1 MKHPVL
7 LTARTLAASLWTG
20 TREPHASRALAALL
34 LLVAALALGACAS
47 ARNGS
52 AGSGDGDGGATG
64 VSQAADD
71 LVVEVDRGDGSPP
84 ETWTLTCGPSV
95 GGTHPRAEA
104 ACAHLDAMSE
114 PFAPLPDDLVC
125 TEQYGGPQA
134 AHVTGR
140 WRGEPVDLQLSRV
153 DGCRISQWD
162 SLGPLLPVPVGEGTL
177 PVA

>member
-1 MKHPVL
+1 MKHLVRGVL
-7 LTARTLAASLWTG
+7 LPLAS
-20 TREPHASRALAALL
+20 
-34 LLVAALALGACAS
+34 VLALGACAS
-47 ARNGS
+47 GQGGAGGS
-52 AGSGDGDGGATG
+52 AVSGPDDGATG
-64 VSQAADD
+64 VSQAAGV
-71 LVVEVDRGDGSPP
+71 LVVEVDRGDGSPQ

-95 GGTHPRAEA
+95 GGTHPQAEA
-104 ACAHLDAMSE
+104 ACAHLDGMSE

-125 TEQYGGPQA
+125 TEQYGGPQT

-140 WRGEPVDLQLSRV
+140 WRGDPVDLQLSRV